1 MSVLLNLLRR
11 WLIILFKKLT
21 RLSSYFHKKSKNEN
35 PQMQIDFINWFTN
48 NLVVRNVVYLLYKLK
63 YIRNIILISL

>member
-21 RLSSYFHKKSKNEN
+21 RLNSYFHKKSKNEN
-35 PQMQIDFINWFTN
+35 PQM
-48 NLVVRNVVYLLYKLK
+48 
-63 YIRNIILISL
+63 